1 MTHTRPCQIC
11 KGDRLTEISEFGDL
25 VFKRVFPINSIDSV
39 YTRRVQLLFCQE
51 CGFVQPSYTFSP
63 QEIYEYDY
71 RYGGWLN
78 DSMGSHFGRIFQ
90 HTEVRAN
97 LHFSFKMPIVSQI
110 GVLEKDPG
118 YLLLFPPPDREVVS
132 N

>member
-11 KGDRLTEISEFGDL
+11 NDDRLTEISEFGDL
-25 VFKRVFPINSIDSV
+25 VFKRVFSVNSIESV

-71 RYGGWLN
+71 RYGGRLN
-78 DSMGSHFGRIFQ
+78 DSMGSHFGRIFD
-90 HTEVRAN
+90 HLEVRAN
-97 LHFSFKMPIVSQI
+97 FHFSYRMPTVSQE
-110 GVLEKDPG
+110 GVLVKTPG
-118 YLLLFPPPDREVVS
+118 YLLLFPLPDREVVS